1 MMKSLPE
8 WALRAQS
15 MWRYRGQERPP
26 FAVVPQPGQ
35 ESVWDY
41 PRPPRIESD
50 VREVIVRVGE
60 HEIVRSRRSV
70 RLLETASPPT
80 FYVPPDDVRME
91 FLQMEGGVSHCEWK
105 GAAHYWSVIVPGR
118 RVSAA
123 AWMYANPLP
132 GYEQLRGYVSF
143 YPALV
148 DCAVDLVP
156 VVAQPGRFYGGWVT
170 SELVG
175 PFKGEPGSEGW

>member
-1 MMKSLPE
+1 M
-8 WALRAQS
+8 
-15 MWRYRGQERPP
+15 
-26 FAVVPQPGQ
+26 
-35 ESVWDY
+35 WDY

-60 HEIVRSRRSV
+60 QEIVRSTRTV
-70 RLLETASPPT
+70 RLLETASPPA

-105 GAAHYWSVIVPGR
+105 GAAHYWSVIAPGR

-132 GYEQLRGYVSF
+132 GYERIGGYFSF

-148 DCAVDLVP
+148 ECSVASVS

-170 SELVG
+170 PEIVG